1 MLKVGIVGLGRLGST
16 HANIIAALPDAK
28 LTAVYDPKP
37 EAAQL
42 GKEKYGMAIM
52 GSAQELVNS
61 PQVDAVCV
69 ASPTYCHIEAVLPAL
84 QAGKPVFCEKPI
96 CRTWAE
102 AEQMLAAEAKSK
114 SRVAVGFVRRFHPGQ
129 QKFVELV
136 RDGLVGPL
144 RFCNVDL
151 VVGAFKRL
159 PGDWFADFELSGGVI
174 LDMLAHHLDLLNW
187 SFGAPARVYC
197 ESLLMNPSLPE
208 PNDYA
213 SATLTYKNN
222 VICNILCGWQRF
234 GRSAN
239 CYEIYGDNGSLT
251 YSWGAKHIV
260 HYPKG
265 GEKQEIAFE
274 ATDESPYATEIKSW
288 LASIAAGTPPKVT
301 LQDGVD
307 SLRIA
312 LAMITS
318 SQEKRLVQL

>member
-1 MLKVGIVGLGRLGST
+1 MLKVGIVGLGRLGTS
-16 HANIIAALPDAK
+16 HANNLAALPDVK

-37 EAAQL
+37 EAAQQ
-42 GKEKYGMAIM
+42 GREKYGMAVM
-52 GSAQELVNS
+52 ASARELVNA
-61 PQVDAVCV
+61 PDVDAVCV
-69 ASPTYCHIEAVLPAL
+69 ASPTYCHAEAVLLAL

-102 AEQMLAAEAKSK
+102 AEQLLAAEAKAK

-129 QKFVELV
+129 HKLDELL
-136 RDGLVGPL
+136 RDGLIGTL

-151 VVGAFKRL
+151 VVGTFKRL
-159 PGDWFADFELSGGVI
+159 PGDWFADFQLSGGVI

-197 ESLLMNPSLPE
+197 EGLLMAPALPE

-213 SATLTYKNN
+213 SATLVYQNN
-222 VICNILCGWQRF
+222 VICNLLCGWQRF

-251 YSWGAKHIV
+251 YTWGAKHIV
-260 HYPKG
+260 HHPKN
-265 GEKQEIAFE
+265 GEKQEIAFDVTE
-274 ATDESPYATEIKSW
+274 ESPYATEIKSW
-288 LASIAAGTPPKVT
+288 LAGIAAGTPPKVT
-301 LQDGVD
+301 LQDGVN